1 MGSNYPR
8 RDPPPDRQGQVPPR
22 GDPPPGRQRQVPP
35 RGDPPP
41 GRQRVP
47 PRLLITPFRDIGQRL
62 STGQA
67 FKPIGQVSVSRM
79 LAGPQLFGRLASQ
92 LFEVDRSLS
101 FSTAGDSAEEGDEE
115 DEEGEEEETAG
126 DSAEEGDEEDEEG
139 EEEETEEECVQ
150 KDEGGESTL
159 PPPQDD
165 SYKTAQATVEQTAT
179 GLDIDIY
186 CTSVDGFEDTPQ
198 YGLFRILDIPL
209 YHAWVLDMNNQEDT
223 ILLNAVD
230 GRSYNQLNIDRA
242 KYNSKKDADFMID
255 AAETRRYELIH
266 TFLKDNPGQ
275 VTEFGLHTLKA
286 ATPDRKLFIFF
297 QNEHFNVVYKYHGR
311 FFVLESDVGFRNYQ
325 NIWRSVDSPGES
337 GVLVHDIT
345 ISRDQHSV
353 LKSGNYFEGA
363 KQSFKKKPHSARQ
376 TQHHSVSSSLESS
389 QGPPPVRHSR
399 MAGEHGSSSSVKP
412 RPSPT
417 NAQLETRP
425 PSPGTVRADFASY
438 FMSGKDQKLEHMFLD
453 FLRSFERNN
462 IPYYGAIVDS
472 MKTLS
477 SPEMHIHFDHI
488 WSYAPELAHDLCQCY
503 PRIQKNLENA
513 VRTFIHDLNL
523 PGFHCE
529 NPVICICDMPKPDRW
544 IPLRTF
550 LKLRGYH
557 LTKPRHI
564 RCDGFFLPVI
574 DTTQIG
580 RIILTNLLTMITRS
594 HKGGR
599 SWNGHW
605 DLDHVMVSDSL
616 DVKIDLPCNYQAACK
631 TEAHDFLRVATDV
644 LPEYEVGGKWPGL
657 FRHLDK
663 SLRNYIDH
671 LRYGSAMLRKFQRF
685 ITIHPALKSSLTR
698 LQIIDNIYSAHQ
710 ATTGQVKRL
719 LRSILDSVT
728 LRQDWR
734 VRCQK
739 QDGSVSSV
747 SPIHTVVY
755 EHHRAKMEKSESN
768 EQGDEN
774 AEKEG
779 HELGG
784 YVGNDGGNEEC
795 PEQRD
800 DNEPFEN
807 SVEDGMVYLRHVRHH
822 GWKGSKD
829 NMGKQQFLRL
839 SDLELVNSN
848 SLDEILPAMVECLIL
863 HKDDYHHMYDKDIY
877 DRVLGWIDEILEN
890 YELLEFPKS
899 YENQDLKTT
908 ERYGIDFPAITPTGH
923 DDAFPDPHSGIGG
936 GSSQHVDPNDPSFF
950 PSNPLHVPLSGT
962 GSAPPSG
969 HYNPIGPPDVPG
981 LEPSCSARRP
991 KQEAPLQRSPS

>member
-8 RDPPPDRQGQVPPR
+8 R
-22 GDPPPGRQRQVPP
+22 DPPPGRQRQVPP

-47 PRLLITPFRDIGQRL
+47 PRLLTNPFRDIGQRL

-92 LFEVDRSLS
+92 LFEVDPSLA
-101 FSTAGDSAEEGDEE
+101 FS
-115 DEEGEEEETAG
+115 TAG

-139 EEEETEEECVQ
+139 EEEETEEECED
-150 KDEGGESTL
+150 KGEKKTKAMGGESTL
-159 PPPQDD
+159 PPPQVPRVPRDFCETTLI
-165 SYKTAQATVEQTAT
+165 SFLGQRYKIILQSKNGPWQLSNPYQETHLATIMTIVYLDYLVDRVFSQVFSKMKAAVEQTAT

-311 FFVLESDVGFRNYQ
+311 FFVLESDVGFWNYQ

-513 VRTFIHDLNL
+513 VCTFIRDLNL

-580 RIILTNLLTMITRS
+580 RIILTKLLTMITRS

-605 DLDHVMVSDSL
+605 DLDHVMVSDSF
-616 DVKIDLPCNYQAACK
+616 DVKINLPCNYQAACK

-644 LPEYEVGGKWPGL
+644 LPEYEVGGKRPGL

-710 ATTGQVKRL
+710 ATTDQVKRL
-719 LRSILDSVT
+719 LQSILDSVT
-728 LRQDWR
+728 LPEDWR
-734 VRCQK
+734 V
-739 QDGSVSSV
+739 
-747 SPIHTVVY
+747 
-755 EHHRAKMEKSESN
+755 
-768 EQGDEN
+768 
-774 AEKEG
+774 
-779 HELGG
+779 
-784 YVGNDGGNEEC
+784 
-795 PEQRD
+795 
-800 DNEPFEN
+800 
-807 SVEDGMVYLRHVRHH
+807 
-822 GWKGSKD
+822 
-829 NMGKQQFLRL
+829 
-839 SDLELVNSN
+839 
-848 SLDEILPAMVECLIL
+848 
-863 HKDDYHHMYDKDIY
+863 
-877 DRVLGWIDEILEN
+877 
-890 YELLEFPKS
+890 
-899 YENQDLKTT
+899 
-908 ERYGIDFPAITPTGH
+908 
-923 DDAFPDPHSGIGG
+923 
-936 GSSQHVDPNDPSFF
+936 
-950 PSNPLHVPLSGT
+950 
-962 GSAPPSG
+962 
-969 HYNPIGPPDVPG
+969 
-981 LEPSCSARRP
+981 
-991 KQEAPLQRSPS
+991 

>member
-1 MGSNYPR
+1 MGSNY
-8 RDPPPDRQGQVPPR
+8 PR

-47 PRLLITPFRDIGQRL
+47 PRLLINPFHDIRQRL

-79 LAGPQLFGRLASQ
+79 LPGPPLFGRLASQ
-92 LFEVDRSLS
+92 LFEVDPSLA
-101 FSTAGDSAEEGDEE
+101 FSTAGDSAEEG
-115 DEEGEEEETAG
+115 
-126 DSAEEGDEEDEEG
+126 
-139 EEEETEEECVQ
+139 
-150 KDEGGESTL
+150 GESTL
-159 PPPQDD
+159 PPPQVPRVPRDFCETTLISFLGRRYKIILQSKNGPYSLIAICNYLILTRKLTLPPSMTIVYLD
-165 SYKTAQATVEQTAT
+165 YLVDRVFSQVFSKMKDESYKTAQAAVEQTAT

-255 AAETRRYELIH
+255 AAETRRCNDLTFFTCQLFTDANMFLSLIANALFLNCLFVDELIH

-389 QGPPPVRHSR
+389 QGPPPVRHSH

-438 FMSGKDQKLEHMFLD
+438 FTSGKDQKLEHMFLD

-462 IPYYGAIVDS
+462 IPYYGAIVDA

-513 VRTFIHDLNL
+513 VRTFIRDLNL

-529 NPVICICDMPKPDRW
+529 NPVVRICDMPKPDRW

-580 RIILTNLLTMITRS
+580 RIILTNLLTRITRS

-599 SWNGHW
+599 SWNGNW
-605 DLDHVMVSDSL
+605 TLDHVMVSDSL
-616 DVKIDLPCNYQAACK
+616 DVKINLPCNYQAARK

-644 LPEYEVGGKWPGL
+644 LPEYEVGGKLPGL
-657 FRHLDK
+657 FRHLDE
-663 SLRNYIDH
+663 SLRMYIDH
-671 LRYGSAMLRKFQRF
+671 LKYGSAMLRKFQRF

-710 ATTGQVKRL
+710 ATTGQKTGDSNVKSRM
-719 LRSILDSVT
+719 
-728 LRQDWR
+728 
-734 VRCQK
+734 
-739 QDGSVSSV
+739 
-747 SPIHTVVY
+747 VVY
-755 EHHRAKMEKSESN
+755 PLSPQFILLYMNTTELTWKKVNPMNKEMRMQKKKVMNLEAMLGMMVEMKNALYNLNVESIN
-768 EQGDEN
+768 PLRTQW
-774 AEKEG
+774 KEAWFT
-779 HELGG
+779 
-784 YVGNDGGNEEC
+784 YAMFVI
-795 PEQRD
+795 
-800 DNEPFEN
+800 
-807 SVEDGMVYLRHVRHH
+807 M
-822 GWKGSKD
+822 D

-848 SLDEILPAMVECLIL
+848 SLDEILPAMVKCLIF
-863 HKDDYHHMYDKDIY
+863 HKDGYHHIYDKDIY

-899 YENQDLKTT
+899 Y
-908 ERYGIDFPAITPTGH
+908 GIDFPAITPTGH
-923 DDAFPDPHSGIGG
+923 DDAFPDPHR
-936 GSSQHVDPNDPSFF
+936 
-950 PSNPLHVPLSGT
+950 
-962 GSAPPSG
+962 SAPPSG

-991 KQEAPLQRSPS
+991 KQEAPLQRPPS

>member
-1 MGSNYPR
+1 MGSNY
-8 RDPPPDRQGQVPPR
+8 PR

-47 PRLLITPFRDIGQRL
+47 PRLLINPFHDIRQRL

-79 LAGPQLFGRLASQ
+79 LPGPPLFGRLASQ
-92 LFEVDRSLS
+92 LFEVDPSLA
-101 FSTAGDSAEEGDEE
+101 FSTAGDSAEEG
-115 DEEGEEEETAG
+115 
-126 DSAEEGDEEDEEG
+126 
-139 EEEETEEECVQ
+139 
-150 KDEGGESTL
+150 GESTL
-159 PPPQDD
+159 PPPQVPRVPRDFCETTLISFLGRRYKIILQSKNGPYSLIAICNYLILTRKLTLPPSMTIVYLD
-165 SYKTAQATVEQTAT
+165 YLVDRVFSQVFSKMKDESYKTAQAAVEQTAT

-389 QGPPPVRHSR
+389 QGPPPVRHSH

-438 FMSGKDQKLEHMFLD
+438 FTSGKDQKLEHMFLD

-462 IPYYGAIVDS
+462 IPYYGAIVDA

-503 PRIQKNLENA
+503 P
-513 VRTFIHDLNL
+513 
-523 PGFHCE
+523 
-529 NPVICICDMPKPDRW
+529 RW

-580 RIILTNLLTMITRS
+580 RIILTNLLTRITRS

-599 SWNGHW
+599 SWNGNW
-605 DLDHVMVSDSL
+605 TLDHVMVSDSL
-616 DVKIDLPCNYQAACK
+616 DVKINLPCNYQAARK

-644 LPEYEVGGKWPGL
+644 LPEYEKTGDSNV
-657 FRHLDK
+657 K
-663 SLRNYIDH
+663 SRMVVYPLSPQFILLYMNTTELTWKKVNPMNKEMRMQKKKVMN
-671 LRYGSAMLRKFQRF
+671 LEAMLGMMVEMKN
-685 ITIHPALKSSLTR
+685 ALYNLNVES
-698 LQIIDNIYSAHQ
+698 INP
-710 ATTGQVKRL
+710 
-719 LRSILDSVT
+719 LRT
-728 LRQDWR
+728 QW
-734 VRCQK
+734 
-739 QDGSVSSV
+739 
-747 SPIHTVVY
+747 
-755 EHHRAKMEKSESN
+755 
-768 EQGDEN
+768 
-774 AEKEG
+774 KEAWFT
-779 HELGG
+779 
-784 YVGNDGGNEEC
+784 YAMFVI
-795 PEQRD
+795 
-800 DNEPFEN
+800 
-807 SVEDGMVYLRHVRHH
+807 M
-822 GWKGSKD
+822 D

-848 SLDEILPAMVECLIL
+848 SLDEILPAMVKCLIF
-863 HKDDYHHMYDKDIY
+863 HKDGYHHIYDKDIY

-899 YENQDLKTT
+899 
-908 ERYGIDFPAITPTGH
+908 YGIDFPAITPTGH

-936 GSSQHVDPNDPSFF
+936 GSSQHVGV
-950 PSNPLHVPLSGT
+950 LHRVVIIIQLVHQMCQGLSLLALRGVQ
-962 GSAPPSG
+962 S
-969 HYNPIGPPDVPG
+969 
-981 LEPSCSARRP
+981 RRP
-991 KQEAPLQRSPS
+991 PFKGHLPNRI